1 MQRVKHF
8 FGFIIL
14 IIIGMSLMHCN
25 PPVTPSK
32 SAKQILGNPAYKAIS
47 YGGYRTKSRDDQ
59 PSLNEIKED
68 LRLMHAIGIRMVRT
82 YNLQFDFA
90 SNVVKAIDE
99 LQDNDPTFE
108 MYVMLGT
115 WIECQDAHTDH
126 PNHQIEN
133 EKNNAS
139 EIKKAVALTNT
150 YPHIIKIVAVGNEA
164 MVHWASSY
172 FVEPGILLRWVNHL
186 QELKQNQQLPADLWI
201 TCSDDFASWGGG
213 DASYHKPELEQL
225 IEAVDYISMHTYPF
239 HNTHY
244 NPEFWEIE
252 VDKLSEMTKKERID
266 AAMDRAV
273 AFANSQY
280 RNVKAYMNRLGVQK
294 PIHIGE
300 TGWASQDNVLYGS
313 KGSRAADEYKLGSYY
328 AKINAWAEKNGLSCF
343 YFEAFDEQWKDK
355 NNPMGSEN
363 HFGLFTLD
371 GKAKFPLWKHFSEGL
386 FEGLKRSGKTI
397 EPSFGGDINLL
408 LEKVEEPKI
417 KT

>member
-1 MQRVKHF
+1 MQREKHL

-14 IIIGMSLMHCN
+14 LIVGISLIHCN
-25 PPVTPSK
+25 PSVTPSK
-32 SAKQILGNPAYKAIS
+32 TAKEILGNPAYKAIS
-47 YGGYRTKSRDDQ
+47 YGGYRTKNREDQ

-68 LRLMHAIGIRMVRT
+68 LRLMYAIGIRMVRT
-82 YNLQFDFA
+82 YNLEFDFA

-99 LQDNDPTFE
+99 LQAKDPSFE

-115 WIECQDAHTDH
+115 WIDCQDARTDH
-126 PNHQIEN
+126 PNHQAED
-133 EKNNAS
+133 EENNAS
-139 EIKKAVALTNT
+139 EIKKAVALANA
-150 YPHIIKIVAVGNEA
+150 YPHIIKIVTVGNEA
-164 MVHWASSY
+164 MVHWATSY
-172 FVEPGILLRWVNHL
+172 FVEPRILLRWVNYL
-186 QELKQNQQLPADLWI
+186 QELKQNQQLPADLWV

-213 DASYHKPELEQL
+213 DASYHKAELEQL
-225 IEAVDYISMHTYPF
+225 IKAVDYISMHTYPF

-252 VDKLSEMTKKERID
+252 ANKLSEMTKKERID

-273 AFANSQY
+273 AFADSQY
-280 RNVKAYMNRLGVQK
+280 RNVKAYLDRLGIQK

-313 KGSRAADEYKLGSYY
+313 KGSRAADEYKLGSYFT
-328 AKINAWAEKNGLSCF
+328 KINAWAEKNGLSCF

-355 NNPMGSEN
+355 NNPLGSEN

-371 GKAKFPLWKHFSEGL
+371 GKAKFPLWKHFNEGL
-386 FEGLKRSGKTI
+386 FEGLERNGKAI

-408 LEKVEEPKI
+408 LEQVEEPKI